1 MPQATWNLEW
11 LNHNSQRRYPLIDEA
26 EGVDESKEFIIPQDF
41 LVELDLP
48 IHAGLDVD
56 PSKFFLK
63 NIGAFA
69 TGFSIVVGYESDSG
83 VVDVAT
89 ALIPAA
95 THKRNTQY
103 ALGGIGDFA
112 DTMGKVVIGRL
123 ETIQEQPSGFFTFDL
138 DNTRLEPDTLRPII
152 RGVSS
157 ILVTTDTDQSRRMTG
172 DIEIQA
178 GQNMQIVP
186 IIVSGQDPILR
197 FSALEG
203 EGLAEECV
211 CDDDFESPPIKR
223 INGIPPTAAGDFTLL
238 GNACLE
244 VKDIANGIMLDDVCS
259 EPCCGCEELEAITRD
274 LEQFGS
280 KATTLENFL
289 VRLETEVAQMNMVV
303 LGATL
308 RDEGCLPCATD

>member
-1 MPQATWNLEW
+1 M
-11 LNHNSQRRYPLIDEA
+11 IDEA
-26 EGVDESKEFIIPQDF
+26 EGVDISAAFTIPQDF

-48 IHAGLDVD
+48 IHAGFDVD
-56 PSKFFLK
+56 PAKFYVK
-63 NIGAFA
+63 NIGAYA

-83 VVDVAT
+83 PIDVAT
-89 ALIPAA
+89 ALIPAV
-95 THKRNTQY
+95 THERNTQY
-103 ALGGIGDFA
+103 ALGGIGDFS
-112 DTMGKVVIGRL
+112 DTVGKVVIGRL
-123 ETIQEQPSGFFTFDL
+123 EAIQEQPAGFFEFDI
-138 DNTRLEPDTLRPII
+138 DNTRLEPDAIRPNI

-157 ILVTTDTDQSRRMTG
+157 LLVNSDNDQSQRLTG
-172 DIEIQA
+172 DIELQP
-178 GQNMQIVP
+178 GTNMQIVP
-186 IIVSGQDPILR
+186 VIVEGQDPILI

-223 INGIPPTAAGDFTLL
+223 INGIPPTAAGDFTIL

-244 VKDIANGIMLDDVCS
+244 VNEIANGVMLDDVCS

-289 VRLETEVAQMNMVV
+289 VRLETEVSQMNMVV

-308 RDEGCLPCATD
+308 RDEGCLPCATE